1 MCAYKS
7 IKIIV
12 ISLAVP
18 VDNMKQILYSDWLF
32 EGHKMSPSCPLG
44 IARFDPV
51 QEKGGGP
58 LTVTWSPTSRW
69 R

>member
-32 EGHKMSPSCPLG
+32 EGDEMSPSCPLG
-44 IARFDPV
+44 ISRFDPV

-58 LTVTWSPTSRW
+58 LESANP
-69 R
+69 

>member
-7 IKIIV
+7 IKTSV

-18 VDNMKQILYSDWLF
+18 VDKMKQILYSDWLF
-32 EGHKMSPSCPLG
+32 EGDKMSPSCPLG
-44 IARFDPV
+44 IACFDPV

-58 LTVTWSPTSRW
+58 LESANP
-69 R
+69 

>member
-32 EGHKMSPSCPLG
+32 EGDKMSPSCPLG
-44 IARFDPV
+44 LPALISCKKKEGAH
-51 QEKGGGP
+51 
-58 LTVTWSPTSRW
+58 
-69 R
+69 

>member
-12 ISLAVP
+12 ISLTVP

-32 EGHKMSPSCPLG
+32 EGDKMSPSCPLG
-44 IARFDPV
+44 LPALIPCKKKEGAH
-51 QEKGGGP
+51 
-58 LTVTWSPTSRW
+58 
-69 R
+69 

>member
-32 EGHKMSPSCPLG
+32 EGDKMCPSCPLG
-44 IARFDPV
+44 IAHFDPI
-51 QEKGGGP
+51 Q
-58 LTVTWSPTSRW
+58 W
-69 R
+69 